1 MHGSNRDSIYVH
13 AIVHSPVG
21 VVVGT
26 AVVGIAVAGFVVV
39 VAVAAEPIR
48 MQAGSVERRVR
59 GEINNK

>member
-1 MHGSNRDSIYVH
+1 MHASNRDSIYVH

-21 VVVGT
+21 VVV
-26 AVVGIAVAGFVVV
+26 VGIAVVGFVAA

-59 GEINNK
+59 G